1 MEILKYLDVLIG
13 LAIVMLLLSPGV
25 SAFTQFCLW
34 LFNARSGRLEVGL
47 TNLLLELNGS
57 PYERYDAAEIAGL
70 APHAPVTFAQPA
82 PQPAIAANADAA
94 GNLVLTQ
101 NVPAMLAA
109 NRGDLLPAL
118 TLPAVLPGVPAPV
131 IRLRPRGGAGWQP
144 NPLASPRPSPCRSTS
159 QKRLPYLCSPTP

>member
-57 PYERYDAAEIAGL
+57 PYERYDAAEITGL
-70 APHAPVTFAQPA
+70 PPNAPVTFAQPV
-82 PQPAIAANADAA
+82 PQPPVAANADAA

-101 NVPAMLAA
+101 KDRKSVLSRK
-109 NRGDLLPAL
+109 RGDL
-118 TLPAVLPGVPAPV
+118 
-131 IRLRPRGGAGWQP
+131 
-144 NPLASPRPSPCRSTS
+144 
-159 QKRLPYLCSPTP
+159 